1 MALIAGVDIGNFTT
15 EVALAQYDRHA
26 LKFIGSACV
35 ETSGIKGTPQNF
47 AGIKN
52 ALVAAVDKLDF
63 TLQDIDTLCLND
75 ATPVIGDLSMSTVT
89 ETLITDSAMIGHNP
103 TTPGGVGI
111 GCGKTVSIDAL
122 LNCSQGAKVIAVV
135 PQGISFDQAAQKINA
150 AAELKIDV
158 QGAIV
163 QNNDGVL
170 ISNRLNRIMPI
181 VDEVIQIEDVPI
193 GRPAL
198 VEVAQIGREITE
210 LCNPYSIATFLDLSP
225 EDTQKIA
232 PIAIT
237 LIGNKSA
244 VVIKTP
250 AGSIEQKMIPIGKL
264 RVLGKE
270 YTREVDLS
278 LGAGSI
284 MPEIERIAPVMD
296 VSGEPGTAVGGMLAG
311 IKQTLSRIAN
321 QPFDQIT
328 VRDLYAIDT
337 VVPQKVTGGIAGEY
351 ALNKA
356 IALSAMVWTDKSLM
370 RSLFEKLQNDLN
382 IALHVGGTEANMALL
397 GALTTPGVE
406 DPLVVLDMGAGS
418 IDAARSDTRGRSV
431 KAVHLAGAGDMV
443 TMLIDSELGINNPVL
458 AENIKI
464 YPAAKVE
471 SPFHIRLEDDSL
483 QFFKDPLRSDLFGR
497 VVLLKQNAEMIP
509 VPKEVSLKNL
519 VAVRKNAKKKVF
531 IPNVMRALKRILPG
545 GNIRTIDRIVLL
557 GGCALD
563 YEIPAMISEVLLKDY
578 GVVTGR
584 GNTRAKLGPRNAVA
598 TGLILS
604 FCNKT
609 ADPDH
614 EA

>member
-1 MALIAGVDIGNFTT
+1 MPLLAGVDIGNRTT
-15 EVALAQYDRHA
+15 EVAIARYEGHT
-26 LKFIGSACV
+26 LKFLSSACV
-35 ETSGIKGTPQNF
+35 ETTGIKGTSQNF
-47 AGIKN
+47 EGIKK
-52 ALVAAVDKLDF
+52 ALFAAVDKLDF
-63 TLQDIDTLCLND
+63 TLEDIDTLCIND

-103 TTPGGVGI
+103 TTPGGAGI
-111 GCGKTVSIDAL
+111 GCGKTISIDAL
-122 LNCSQGAKVIAVV
+122 LNCSGGEKVIPVI

-150 AAELKIDV
+150 AAKLKIDV

-163 QNNDGVL
+163 QDNDGVL
-170 ISNRLNRIMPI
+170 ISNRLDRMIPI
-181 VDEVIQIEDVPI
+181 VDEVINIEDVPI
-193 GRPAL
+193 GMPAI
-198 VEVAQIGREITE
+198 VEVAEIGREITE
-210 LCNPYSIATFLDLSP
+210 LCNPYSIATFFGLSAD
-225 EDTQKIA
+225 DTQKIA

-250 AGSIEQKMIPIGKL
+250 SGSIQQKKIPAGKL
-264 RVLGKE
+264 LVVGKE
-270 YTREVDLS
+270 YTREIDVNS
-278 LGAGSI
+278 GAEAIMLG
-284 MPEIERIAPVMD
+284 IEKIAPILD
-296 VSGEPGTAVGGMLAG
+296 VRGEPGTAVGGMLSK
-311 IKQTLSRIAN
+311 IKQTLSRISN
-321 QPFDQIT
+321 QPSDKIN

-337 VVPQKVTGGIAGEY
+337 MVPQKIKGGIAGEY
-351 ALNKA
+351 SLNKA

-370 RSLFEKLQNDLN
+370 SSLFDKLQDDLN
-382 IALHVGGTEANMALL
+382 IALHIGGTEANMALL

-406 DPLVVLDMGAGS
+406 EPLVVLDMGAGS
-418 IDAARSDTRGRSV
+418 IDAARSDAQGNV

-443 TMLIDSELGINNPVL
+443 TMLIDSELGINNPIM

-483 QFFKDPLRSDLFGR
+483 QFFDDPIKSDWFGR
-497 VVLLKQNAEMIP
+497 IVLLKQKGEMIP
-509 VPKEVSLKNL
+509 ISNEVSLKKL
-519 VAVRKNAKKKVF
+519 VTVRKDAKKNVF
-531 IPNVMRALKRILPG
+531 IPNVMRALKRISPG

-609 ADPDH
+609 VDPDN

>member
-15 EVALAQYDRHA
+15 EVALAQYDRRDV
-26 LKFIGSACV
+26 KFIGSACV

-47 AGIKN
+47 AGIRN
-52 ALVAAVDKLDF
+52 ALSAAVDKLDV

-75 ATPVIGDLSMSTVT
+75 ATPVIGDLSMATVT

-103 TTPGGVGI
+103 ATPGGVGI
-111 GCGKTVSIDAL
+111 GCGKTVAIDAL
-122 LNCSQGAKVIAVV
+122 LNCSEGAEVIAVV
-135 PQGISFDQAAQKINA
+135 PRGISFDQAAQKINA
-150 AAELKIDV
+150 AAKLKIDV

-170 ISNRLNRIMPI
+170 ISNRLHRIIPI

-210 LCNPYSIATFLDLSP
+210 LCNPYSIATYLNLSA

-250 AGSIEQKMIPIGKL
+250 SGSIEQKTIPLGKL
-264 RVLGKE
+264 RALGQE
-270 YTREVDLS
+270 YTREIDLS
-278 LGAGSI
+278 LGAESI
-284 MPEIERIAPVMD
+284 MPEIEKIAPLMD
-296 VSGEPGTAVGGMLAG
+296 VSGEAGTAVGGMLAG
-311 IKQTLSRIAN
+311 IKQTLSRIAK
-321 QPFDQIT
+321 QPFDKIT

-337 VVPQKVTGGIAGEY
+337 LVPQKVTGGIAGEY

-370 RSLFEKLQNDLN
+370 RRLFDKLQDDLN
-382 IALHVGGTEANMALL
+382 IALHIGGTEANMALL

-406 DPLVVLDMGAGS
+406 EPVVVLDMGAGS
-418 IDAARSDTRGRSV
+418 IDAARSDARGNV
-431 KAVHLAGAGDMV
+431 QAVHLAGAGDMV
-443 TMLIDSELGINNPVL
+443 TMLIDSELGINNPTM
-458 AENIKI
+458 AETIKI

-471 SPFHIRLEDDSL
+471 SPFHIRLEDDTL
-483 QFFKDPLRSDLFGR
+483 QFFKDPLKSDLFGR
-497 VVLLKQNAEMIP
+497 VVLLKQHAEMIP

-531 IPNVMRALKRILPG
+531 IPNVTRALKRIVPG
-545 GNIRTIDRIVLL
+545 GNIRTVDRVVLL

-584 GNTRAKLGPRNAVA
+584 GNTRGKLGPRNAVA
-598 TGLILS
+598 TGLILA

-609 ADPDH
+609 ADPH
-614 EA
+614 HAA